1 MTQPRIGI
9 ILSTTRET
17 RFADRPAQW
26 VLEIAK
32 TRGDADYEIVDL
44 RDYPIPFFD
53 AVGSPRFVP
62 QTNEVALK
70 WARKVSELD
79 GYIFVTAEYNRSIS
93 GVLKNALDHIYD
105 EPARKPAAFLGY
117 GAVGAARAVE
127 QLRLMAVELSMVPM
141 KAGVHIN
148 MEPLLGMLRGG
159 KDFADYDYLAPTV
172 TAMLDEL
179 AWYTRT
185 LKAGRDVEAL
195 EQAA

>member
-1 MTQPRIGI
+1 MSKPRIGI

-26 VLEIAK
+26 VLDIAK
-32 TRGDADYEIVDL
+32 ARGDADYEIVDL
-44 RDYPIPFFD
+44 RDFPIPFFD
-53 AVGSPRFVP
+53 AVSSPRFVP
-62 QTNEVALK
+62 QTNDVALK

-105 EPARKPAAFLGY
+105 EPARKPAAFVGY

-179 AWYTRT
+179 AWYTKT
-185 LKAGRDVEAL
+185 LKSGREAEAL